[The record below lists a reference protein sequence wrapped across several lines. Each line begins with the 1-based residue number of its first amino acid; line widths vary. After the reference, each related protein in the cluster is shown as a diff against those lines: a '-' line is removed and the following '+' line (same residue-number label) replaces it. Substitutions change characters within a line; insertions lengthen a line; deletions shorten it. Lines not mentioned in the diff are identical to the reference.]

1 MEATQRAGDDVVD
14 LVASFTTRLALDDAE
29 EAQASTS
36 KMLTKTQRAIESCGC
51 TSFSMEMDR
60 AKRGSNS
67 REVYEDALARLM
79 RARAA
84 TQSKSKLRLWW
95 LCVLEITSALREK
108 SDATT
113 AGVWDDVCQT
123 LMEDVSGLAKT
134 LGACSDREMWAE
146 IMDEVAQVN
155 PVVASREKTLT
166 LAARG
171 LYALVPD
178 AFIKQASVAL
188 KARQNSQIF
197 REELYGCCSR

>member
-36 KMLTKTQRAIESCGC
+36 KMLTKTQRAIESCGW

-95 LCVLEITSALREK
+95 LCVLEIRAHSGRR
-108 SDATT
+108 ATP
-113 AGVWDDVCQT
+113 
-123 LMEDVSGLAKT
+123 
-134 LGACSDREMWAE
+134 R
-146 IMDEVAQVN
+146 
-155 PVVASREKTLT
+155 R
-166 LAARG
+166 RG
-171 LYALVPD
+171 CGTTCV
-178 AFIKQASVAL
+178 
-188 KARQNSQIF
+188 RH
-197 REELYGCCSR
+197 